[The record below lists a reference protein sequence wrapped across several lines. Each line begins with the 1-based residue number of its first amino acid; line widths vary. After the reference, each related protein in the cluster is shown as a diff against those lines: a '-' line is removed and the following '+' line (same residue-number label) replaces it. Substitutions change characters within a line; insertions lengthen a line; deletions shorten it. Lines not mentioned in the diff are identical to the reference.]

1 MENKERSGYIFLNPA
16 LILPRMVKSRRGDT
30 IKFIMILKTSLHF
43 HAAEDEKISLYG
55 IYEAIDYAE
64 EKGFDVLAY
73 TPHRKFL
80 FKKEYAQYA
89 AKREILFIPGMEG
102 EIKKRHFIILNC
114 DKKAEEIKSFED
126 LKNYKIKNPQILV
139 VAPHPFVFSARSLNG
154 ELLKHVDLFDAVEM
168 SVFSNKMFNF
178 NKKAEEVAKKYNKP
192 FIATSDV
199 HFLKDLERGYAL
211 VEAETKTTESIL
223 ADVKNGNFK
232 NKMDAM
238 SPFAMLKHQIK
249 GGLNFI
255 SASLWR

>member
-178 NKKAEEVAKKYNKP
+178 NKKAAVIAEKYNKT
-192 FIATSDV
+192 FYR
-199 HFLKDLERGYAL
+199 HFRC
-211 VEAETKTTESIL
+211 S
-223 ADVKNGNFK
+223 F
-232 NKMDAM
+232 
-238 SPFAMLKHQIK
+238 SK
-249 GGLNFI
+249 GFGK
-255 SASLWR
+255 RVCVG